1 MLWKPASVTG
11 VWRPAVGCRRC
22 PPRPLTQPPSRYESG
37 CPCGPSGI
45 RPASTLRGQQM
56 ISLIAYRTGYI
67 VTHPCT
73 LTVLKVLGLI
83 GFSVLLVAMGIG
95 L

>member
-1 MLWKPASVTG
+1 
-11 VWRPAVGCRRC
+11 
-22 PPRPLTQPPSRYESG
+22 
-37 CPCGPSGI
+37 
-45 RPASTLRGQQM
+45 M

-73 LTVLKVLGLI
+73 LMVLKVLGLI